1 MEMQPTLPE
10 IIVEQQ
16 GAIGRLRLNRPRALN
31 SLNLAMIRAIAAA
44 LTEFERDPT
53 IAAVLITGEGER
65 GLCAGGDIRMIY
77 ESGRE
82 RPEEGAQFWR
92 EEFIVNSRISGYAKP
107 YIAIMD
113 GIVMGGGVGVSS
125 HGSHRIVTERTR
137 LAMPET
143 GIGYFTDI
151 GATWLLPHAP
161 GEFGTY
167 LGLTGR
173 DIGAAAA
180 IHARLADSFVPSHR
194 LGELIAAL
202 GSLSASAT
210 AEDISET
217 IRAVSSEAPASPLLD
232 HVALI
237 DRCFVF
243 DTVEEILGAL
253 EKDGSDFA
261 LETLELLRSRSAI
274 SLKLTLSL
282 LRAGRAS
289 RTLDECLEREYAA
302 TLGMLSNPDFYEGV
316 RAAVIDKDRNPKWS
330 VGLSEVTPE
339 KLARFGRNDG
349 APLFAR
355 GGRAR
360 RNAAD
365 GRL

>member
-1 MEMQPTLPE
+1 MEMQTAQPE
-10 IIVEQQ
+10 VIVERH

-31 SLNLAMIRAIAAA
+31 SLNLPMIRMIDAA
-44 LTEFERDPT
+44 LTDFEGDPAV
-53 IAAVLITGEGER
+53 AAVLVSGEGER

-92 EEFIVNSRISGYAKP
+92 EEFVVNSRISAYSKP

-113 GIVMGGGVGVSS
+113 GIVMGGGVGVSA

-143 GIGYFTDI
+143 GIGYFTDV

-167 LGLTGR
+167 IGLTGR
-173 DIGAAAA
+173 DIGAANA
-180 IHARLADSFVPSHR
+180 IHARLADSFVPTDR
-194 LGELIAAL
+194 LGDLITAL
-202 GSLSASAT
+202 ATLPASAK
-210 AEDISET
+210 ADDISAA
-217 IRAVSSEAPASPLLD
+217 IRSVSGEPPASPLHD
-232 HVALI
+232 HFALI
-237 DRCFVF
+237 DRCFAF
-243 DTVEEILGAL
+243 NTVEEILDAL
-253 EKDGSDFA
+253 GRDGSDFA
-261 LETLELLRSRSAI
+261 LETLQMLRTRSAI

-289 RTLDECLEREYAA
+289 ASLNECLEREYAA
-302 TLGMLSNPDFYEGV
+302 TIGMLSNPDFYEGV

-330 VGLSEVTPE
+330 VGLSEVTPQV
-339 KLARFGRNDG
+339 LARFETHDG
-349 APLFAR
+349 APLF
-355 GGRAR
+355 G
-360 RNAAD
+360 
-365 GRL
+365 

>member
-1 MEMQPTLPE
+1 MEMQTALPE
-10 IIVEQQ
+10 VIVERD

-31 SLNLAMIRAIAAA
+31 SLNLAMIRAIDEA
-44 LTEFERDPT
+44 LTEFERDPA
-53 IAAVLITGEGER
+53 IAAVLVTGEGER

-92 EEFIVNSRISGYAKP
+92 EEFILNSRIAAFPKP
-107 YIAIMD
+107 YIAMMD
-113 GIVMGGGVGVSS
+113 GIVMGGGVGISA

-143 GIGYFTDI
+143 GIGYFTDV
-151 GATWLLPHAP
+151 GATWLLPRAP

-180 IHARLADSFVPSHR
+180 MHARLADSFVSSERIDPLVAS
-194 LGELIAAL
+194 LGEFPAA
-202 GSLSASAT
+202 AT
-210 AEDISET
+210 AEQISAT
-217 IRAVSSEAPASPLLD
+217 INAVSSEPPSSALLE
-232 HVALI
+232 HTALI
-237 DRCFVF
+237 DRCFAF
-243 DTVEEILGAL
+243 DTIEEILEAL

-261 LETLELLRSRSAI
+261 RETMQLLKSRSGI

-289 RTLDECLEREYAA
+289 ATLNECLEGEYAA
-302 TLGMLSNPDFYEGV
+302 CVAMLANPDFYEGV

-330 VGLSEVTPE
+330 VGLDEVTPQM
-339 KLARFGRNDG
+339 LARFGRYDG
-349 APLFAR
+349 APLFAH
-355 GGRAR
+355 G
-360 RNAAD
+360 
-365 GRL
+365 

>member
-1 MEMQPTLPE
+1 MEMQTTLPE
-10 IIVEQQ
+10 VIVERQ

-31 SLNLAMIRAIAAA
+31 SLNRTMIRAIAAA
-44 LTEFERDPT
+44 LTEFERDPE
-53 IAAVLITGEGER
+53 IAAVLVTGEGER

-92 EEFIVNSRISGYAKP
+92 EEFVVNSRISAYSKP

-137 LAMPET
+137 FAMPET
-143 GIGYFTDI
+143 GIGYFTDV
-151 GATWLLPHAP
+151 GATWLLPRAP

-173 DIGAAAA
+173 DVGAAAV
-180 IHARLADSFVPSHR
+180 IHARLADSFVPSER
-194 LGELIAAL
+194 IGELIA
-202 GSLSASAT
+202 SLSASAT
-210 AEDISET
+210 ADDVSAA
-217 IRAVSSEAPASPLLD
+217 IRAVSSEPPASALLD
-232 HVALI
+232 HLSVI
-237 DRCFVF
+237 DRCFAF
-243 DTVEEILGAL
+243 DAVEEILAAL

-261 LETLELLRSRSAI
+261 GETLELLKTRSAI

-282 LRAGRAS
+282 LRAGRSSA
-289 RTLDECLEREYAA
+289 TLDECLEREYAA
-302 TLGMLSNPDFYEGV
+302 TLAMLSNPDFYEGV

-330 VGLSEVTPE
+330 VGLSEATPE
-339 KLARFGRNDG
+339 MLARFGRNDG
-349 APLFAR
+349 APLFA
-355 GGRAR
+355 GKA
-360 RNAAD
+360 
-365 GRL
+365 

>member
-1 MEMQPTLPE
+1 MEMQATFPE
-10 IIVEQQ
+10 VIVERQ

-31 SLNLAMIRAIAAA
+31 SLNRTMIRAIAAA
-44 LTEFERDPT
+44 LTEFERDPA
-53 IAAVLITGEGER
+53 IAAVLVTGEGER

-92 EEFIVNSRISGYAKP
+92 EEFIVNSRISAYSKP
-107 YIAIMD
+107 YVAIMD

-137 LAMPET
+137 FAMPET
-143 GIGYFTDI
+143 GIGYFTDV
-151 GATWLLPHAP
+151 GATWLLPRAP

-173 DIGAAAA
+173 DIGAAAV
-180 IHARLADSFVPSHR
+180 IHARLGDSFVPSER
-194 LGELIAAL
+194 IDELVAILA
-202 GSLSASAT
+202 SLPASAK
-210 AEDISET
+210 AEDVSAA
-217 IRAVSSEAPASPLLD
+217 IRTVSAQAPASALLD
-232 HVALI
+232 HQPVI
-237 DRCFVF
+237 DRCFAS

-253 EKDGSDFA
+253 ENEGTDFSR
-261 LETLELLRSRSAI
+261 ETLDLLKTRSAI
-274 SLKLTLSL
+274 SLKLTLAL

-289 RTLDECLEREYAA
+289 ASLDECLEREYTA

-330 VGLSEVTPE
+330 VGLSQVTPAV
-339 KLARFGRNDG
+339 LDRFQRNEG
-349 APLFAR
+349 APLFA
-355 GGRAR
+355 GQA
-360 RNAAD
+360 
-365 GRL
+365 

>member
-1 MEMQPTLPE
+1 MEMQTTLPE
-10 IIVEQQ
+10 VIVERQ

-31 SLNLAMIRAIAAA
+31 SLNRTMIRAIAAA
-44 LTEFERDPT
+44 LTEFERDPE
-53 IAAVLITGEGER
+53 IAAVLVTGEGER

-92 EEFIVNSRISGYAKP
+92 EEFIVNSRISAYSKP

-137 LAMPET
+137 FAMPET
-143 GIGYFTDI
+143 GIGYFTDV
-151 GATWLLPHAP
+151 GATWLLPRAP

-173 DIGAAAA
+173 DIGAAAV
-180 IHARLADSFVPSHR
+180 IHARLADSFVPSER
-194 LGELIAAL
+194 IGELIA
-202 GSLSASAT
+202 SLSASAT
-210 AEDISET
+210 ADDVSAA
-217 IRAVSSEAPASPLLD
+217 IRAVSSEPPASALLD
-232 HVALI
+232 HLSVI
-237 DRCFVF
+237 DRCFAF
-243 DTVEEILGAL
+243 DAVEEILAAL

-261 LETLELLRSRSAI
+261 GETLELLKTRSAI

-282 LRAGRAS
+282 LRAGRSSA
-289 RTLDECLEREYAA
+289 TLNECLEREYAA
-302 TLGMLSNPDFYEGV
+302 TLAMLSNPDFYEGV

-330 VGLSEVTPE
+330 VGLSEATPE
-339 KLARFGRNDG
+339 MLARFGRNDG

-355 GGRAR
+355 KA
-360 RNAAD
+360 
-365 GRL
+365 